1 MQLEHA
7 VDQVLHGAAFL
18 REGGEVTQV
27 LLAGREVLRSIRR
40 PDALVTSDDDLRVQR
55 GDRIDAGDPGLALRR
70 IRLVHHHV
78 HVVVDHI
85 TADNGVGGRH
95 VENRRTVNVPL
106 TNVYE
111 VDNLTVNEDL
121 VRVQHLG

>member
-40 PDALVTSDDDLRVQR
+40 PHALVTSDDDLRIQR
-55 GDRIDAGDPGLALRR
+55 GDRIDAAIQASRFAASVSYIIMCTLL
-70 IRLVHHHV
+70 
-78 HVVVDHI
+78 
-85 TADNGVGGRH
+85 
-95 VENRRTVNVPL
+95 
-106 TNVYE
+106 
-111 VDNLTVNEDL
+111 
-121 VRVQHLG
+121 

>member
-1 MQLEHA
+1 MVAAPGPPGRAVGWSVRTAKLPDRCGSSPTSDFGSGRDPEGVRLVALAMQLEHA

-27 LLAGREVLRSIRR
+27 LLADREVLRSIRR
-40 PDALVTSDDDLRVQR
+40 PHALVTSDDDLRVQR

-78 HVVVDHI
+78 
-85 TADNGVGGRH
+85 
-95 VENRRTVNVPL
+95 
-106 TNVYE
+106 
-111 VDNLTVNEDL
+111 
-121 VRVQHLG
+121 